1 MMSSINLYGVIL
13 LVGVALVHSKAISDL
28 GAKVSTAQIHN
39 VIKFRGLQNSTFSTK
54 VNVCELFE
62 YLSSVNV
69 NITQSS
75 DKV

>member
-39 VIKFRGLQNSTFSTK
+39 VIKFRGFA
-54 VNVCELFE
+54 EFYLFHE
-62 YLSSVNV
+62 S
-69 NITQSS
+69 
-75 DKV
+75 